1 MLYSILCY
9 NCEAEV
15 GAWSRTKDDAVMAHH
30 AEVIQ
35 RLTARGKCGP
45 VLRLLPTTTATTV
58 RAGRK
63 PVVLDGP
70 FAETKEQLL
79 GFFVVDCDTLQDV
92 IDIASELTLDTG
104 AMEIRPVHFFAPG
117 SGMS

>member
-9 NCEAEV
+9 NCEAEI
-15 GAWSRTKDDAVMAHH
+15 GSWSRARDEAVMAHH
-30 AEVIQ
+30 GEVIQ
-35 RLTARGKCGP
+35 RLSAQGKCGP
-45 VLRLLPTTTATTV
+45 VARLLPTTTATTV

-79 GFFVVDCDTLQDV
+79 GFFMVDCATLQDV

-104 AMEIRPVHFFAPG
+104 AMEIRPVHFFLPG
-117 SGMS
+117 GGKS

>member
-9 NCEAEV
+9 KSEAEV
-15 GAWSRTKDDAVMAHH
+15 CSWSRAKDEAVMAHH
-30 AEVIQ
+30 AQVIE
-35 RLTARGKCGP
+35 RLSAQGKCGP
-45 VLRLLPTTTATTV
+45 VARLLPTTTATTV

-79 GFFVVDCDTLQDV
+79 GFFVVDCDTLEDA
-92 IDIASELTLDTG
+92 IGIASELTMDTG
-104 AMEIRPVHFFAPG
+104 AMEIRPVHFFTPG
-117 SGMS
+117 SPRN